1 MGQNGAG
8 KSTLLKILSGE
19 LESTEG
25 HVAKDKKTTIST
37 LKQNQFEFD
46 EYKVIDTI
54 IMGDSELYKC
64 YSERNRIYGL
74 PEMSEEDGMKVAQ
87 YEADYSEMD
96 GYEKEAMAGS
106 MLNELGIPNEFH
118 EQLMSQLD
126 ASQKLR
132 VLLGQSLFGE
142 PDVRTNQPMQ
152 TALWLEEKITI
163 TIVVSH
169 DRHFLNKVCQFSIFF
184 R

>member
-1 MGQNGAG
+1 MLSTVNLGISFGKKSYLKMYLWNLIRNCYGLIGANGAG

-132 VLLGQSLFGE
+132 VLLGQSLFGGL
-142 PDVRTNQPMQ
+142 MYY
-152 TALWLEEKITI
+152 
-163 TIVVSH
+163 
-169 DRHFLNKVCQFSIFF
+169 
-184 R
+184 